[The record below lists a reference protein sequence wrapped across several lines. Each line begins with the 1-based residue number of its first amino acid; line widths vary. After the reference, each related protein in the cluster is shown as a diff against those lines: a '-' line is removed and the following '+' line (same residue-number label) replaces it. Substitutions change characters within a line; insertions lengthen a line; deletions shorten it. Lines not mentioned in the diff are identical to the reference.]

1 MTPEFG
7 NLLVSF
13 FYWSYHSSKCRYK
26 IIREVG
32 NGTFGSVWRAL
43 NKQSVEVVGIFFIS
57 ILLKFKSIKLVLFQI
72 NIYFIRLQ

>member
-43 NKQSVEVVGIFFIS
+43 NKQSVEVVGIFFI
-57 ILLKFKSIKLVLFQI
+57 
-72 NIYFIRLQ
+72 